1 MKKAFFS
8 TATNTIIFGL
18 IATATLAQSQTAA
31 TVASVGDGDTIRV
44 KEGNK
49 TVTVRLSC
57 IDAPEMAQR
66 PYGERASVRLK
77 QLLPVGQAVQLRTIT
92 IDRYGR
98 RVAEVFRGGQ
108 SVNLAMVAE
117 GQAVAYRQ
125 YLSGCNAD
133 QYLKAEANAQN
144 QRLAF
149 WNQSKPV
156 MPWDFRRGGQRVTP
170 KPTSRSVAQPP
181 KNNFPACVN
190 SDCDCS
196 NFRTQAEA
204 QRVLA
209 AFPGD
214 PFKLD
219 GDKDGRACESLP

>member
-1 MKKAFFS
+1 MKKS
-8 TATNTIIFGL
+8 IILSVIALLL
-18 IATATLAQSQTAA
+18 IGSSAIAQSQTAA

-44 KEGNK
+44 KEGNR

-66 PYGERASVRLK
+66 PYGERASARLK
-77 QLLPVGQAVQLRTIT
+77 QLLPVGQVVKLRTIT
-92 IDRYGR
+92 TDQYGR
-98 RVAEVFRGGQ
+98 RVAEVFMGDR
-108 SVNLAMVAE
+108 SVNLAMGAE

-133 QYLKAEANAQN
+133 QYLKAEANAKN

-149 WNQSKPV
+149 WNQSKPI
-156 MPWDFRRGGQRVTP
+156 MPWDFRRGVQRVPNPTP
-170 KPTSRSVAQPP
+170 KTVAQPP
-181 KNNFPACVN
+181 SNNFPACVN

-204 QRVLA
+204 QRVLV

-214 PFKLD
+214 PFRLD
-219 GDKDGRACESLP
+219 GDRDGRACESLP